1 MGYGWYF
8 NSRSLVPIRQGDR
21 VRTESGLEGIVKTVS
36 QRFGVAYVQL
46 DGNTNAVNLTLCPLV
61 TLTKIEDSEQTT
73 AS

>member
-1 MGYGWYF
+1 M
-8 NSRSLVPIRQGDR
+8 PIRQGDR